1 MALRSKIMTP
11 AAFTLAAVLSF
22 AAASGI
28 SALVEDQSHKAVK
41 LALEADGHGWAQVQ
55 TDGLQVILSG
65 TAPDEAERFRA
76 VSQAGGA
83 VDKDRIIDVIDVET
97 ADIMVAPE
105 FSMEILRNGEGIQLI
120 GLLPKGSRRG
130 KMVEGLREIAKDR
143 PVTDMLETVDYQ
155 APADW
160 QPAVDFALE
169 ALATLPR
176 SKISVQAGKVDIVA
190 ITDSREEKARIET
203 TLARRRPSD
212 LVLSF
217 DISAP
222 RPVITPFTL
231 RFLIDAEGA
240 RFDACSADTEEA
252 RNQILAAARDAGAEG
267 ALGCTVGMGTPSPDW
282 AKAVSMAL
290 RGLKELGAGSVTFS
304 DADIALAA
312 AETVAPRDFDRVV
325 GELESNLPEVFS
337 LKAELA
343 RPETKTPD
351 TIEFL
356 ADKGDDGRLTLRG
369 RVLDEAQRHLIENY
383 ARALFGHDSVY
394 GAMRSA
400 KDLPEGWSVR
410 AMAGLE
416 ALAELHEG
424 RLVVTPDLMRVTG
437 VSGNASASDEVA
449 RVLAGHLGEG
459 ARIDLNVHYDK
470 RLDPVL
476 SLPDGPECVRRLNA
490 ALDHA
495 KITFEPGSSTIAAEG
510 AGAMDALAGAMK
522 DCEEFR
528 IEVGGH
534 TDSQGRDEMNLA
546 LSQERAQAVVRALM
560 DRRISVRNLTAKGF
574 GETQPIAD
582 NETEDGREANR
593 RIEFVLLDTEPMAQD
608 EAEVAEVP
616 TPIPATEHTELSEE
630 ELNAEFTETDAAP
643 MEHEGEEPAE
653 EASATP
659 DAEPPAEAESVA
671 EPAVTETSAATTE
684 GAPEEAA
691 PADPAGPPALPA
703 SPPEAVQAA
712 IAAAP
717 AEQAIEVQT
726 PDKTTPRPLPR
737 PAGLGD
743 SQ

>member
-1 MALRSKIMTP
+1 MALRPKIMTP
-11 AAFTLAAVLSF
+11 AAFGVAAVLSF

-28 SALVEDQSHKAVK
+28 AALVEDQSGKAVK

-55 TDGLQVILSG
+55 TDGLQVILAG

-76 VSQAGGA
+76 VSKAGTA

-97 ADIMVAPE
+97 RTILAAPE
-105 FSMEILRNGEGIQLI
+105 FSLEILRNGEGIQLI
-120 GLLPKGSRRG
+120 GLLPKGSKRG
-130 KMVEGLREIAKDR
+130 KMIEGLREVAKDR
-143 PVTDMLETVDYQ
+143 PVTDMLETVDYP
-155 APADW
+155 APVDW

-231 RFLIDAEGA
+231 RFLIDTEGA

-252 RNQILAAARDAGAEG
+252 RNQILAAAREAGAEG
-267 ALGCTVGMGTPSPDW
+267 ALGCTIGMGTPSPDW
-282 AKAVSMAL
+282 ARAVSMTL
-290 RGLKELGAGSVTFS
+290 RGLKELGAGSATFS
-304 DADIALAA
+304 DADIALSAA
-312 AETVAPRDFDRVV
+312 PSVSPRDFDRVV

-337 LKAELA
+337 LKAELE
-343 RPETKTPD
+343 RPETKAAD

-356 ADKGDDGRLTLRG
+356 ADKGDDGQLTLRG
-369 RVLDEAQRHLIENY
+369 RVLDDAQRTLIENY

-394 GAMRSA
+394 GAMRST
-400 KDLPEGWSVR
+400 KGLPEGWSVR

-424 RLVVTPDLMRVTG
+424 QLLVTPDLMRVTG
-437 VSGNASASDEVA
+437 VSGNANASDEVA

-459 ARIDLNVHYDK
+459 ARIDLKVQYDK

-490 ALDHA
+490 AVEHA

-510 AGAMDALAGAMK
+510 AGAMDGLAAAMK

-534 TDSQGRDEMNLA
+534 TDSQGRDEMNLS
-546 LSQERAQAVVRALM
+546 LSQDRAQAVVRALM
-560 DRRISVRNLTAKGF
+560 DRRISVRNMTAKGF

-582 NETEDGREANR
+582 NDTEEGREANR
-593 RIEFVLLDTEPMAQD
+593 RIEFVLLDTEPMEQG
-608 EAEVAEVP
+608 EAAVAEVP
-616 TPIPATEHTELSEE
+616 TPIPDAVDAEPSEE

-653 EASATP
+653 EPAPEDMATEDAQAESDAPTAEAPDASADPAPT
-659 DAEPPAEAESVA
+659 EP
-671 EPAVTETSAATTE
+671 
-684 GAPEEAA
+684 EAA
-691 PADPAGPPALPA
+691 PAPATETTTTDPAATDQ
-703 SPPEAVQAA
+703 PEAD
-712 IAAAP
+712 P
-717 AEQAIEVQT
+717 PAIEVQT

-737 PAGLGD
+737 PQGLGD
-743 SQ
+743 GQ